1 MKMNKLTYKH
11 FYPILAACFSIAAL
25 ACNQPVNTEP
35 ASPEPAEHTVA
46 LSSAQ
51 FKNANLVVGTLLQKE
66 ISALIRVKGKV
77 DVPPQKLMSVS
88 VPLGGYLKSS
98 NLLPGMRVQ
107 QGEVIAVVEG
117 EQYIQ
122 LQQDYLMAKEKLVWL
137 EQEYNRQRELLATQS
152 APQKTFQMASA
163 DFSSQ
168 QVLVNALFQ
177 KLKLVGIQPENV
189 TKDKISASI
198 SVRSGLSGYVAAVHV
213 NAGKYLTPSDVLF
226 EIISTDDIHL
236 ALKIF
241 EKDIPMLQI
250 GQSVM
255 AYTNQQPEKK
265 YPCRIILMGKEIGA
279 DRSIE
284 IHCHFNQHNLSLLPG
299 TFMNAEIEVKNKAAT
314 VLPDEALVRF
324 DNRQYIFVQSDS
336 LQFVMKEVQTGIS
349 ENGYTQIINGV
360 EMLKD
365 KIVTRGSYTL
375 LMMLKNKAD
384 E

>member
-1 MKMNKLTYKH
+1 MKINKITYKH
-11 FYPILAACFSIAAL
+11 GYPILAACFIILAL

-46 LSSAQ
+46 LSLAQ

-265 YPCRIILMGKEIGA
+265 YPCRIILMGKEIAA

-314 VLPDEALVRF
+314 VLPDDALVRF
-324 DNRQYIFVQSDS
+324 NNQQYVFVQTDS
-336 LQFVMKEVQTGIS
+336 LQFVMKEVQPGIS

-360 EMLKD
+360 DMLKD
-365 KIVTRGSYTL
+365 KIVIRGSYTL

>member
-1 MKMNKLTYKH
+1 MKINKITYKH
-11 FYPILAACFSIAAL
+11 GYPILAACFIILAL
-25 ACNQPVNTEP
+25 ACNQPVITEP

-168 QVLVNALFQ
+168 PAPRQLGWPILGCIRR
-177 KLKLVGIQPENV
+177 GIRG
-189 TKDKISASI
+189 D
-198 SVRSGLSGYVAAVHV
+198 R
-213 NAGKYLTPSDVLF
+213 AGPRA
-226 EIISTDDIHL
+226 HR
-236 ALKIF
+236 
-241 EKDIPMLQI
+241 P
-250 GQSVM
+250 
-255 AYTNQQPEKK
+255 
-265 YPCRIILMGKEIGA
+265 
-279 DRSIE
+279 
-284 IHCHFNQHNLSLLPG
+284 
-299 TFMNAEIEVKNKAAT
+299 
-314 VLPDEALVRF
+314 
-324 DNRQYIFVQSDS
+324 
-336 LQFVMKEVQTGIS
+336 
-349 ENGYTQIINGV
+349 
-360 EMLKD
+360 
-365 KIVTRGSYTL
+365 
-375 LMMLKNKAD
+375 
-384 E
+384 

>member
-11 FYPILAACFSIAAL
+11 VYPILAACFSIAAL

-35 ASPEPAEHTVA
+35 ASPEPTLHTVV
-46 LSSAQ
+46 LTPAQ

-265 YPCRIILMGKEIGA
+265 YPCRIILMGKEIAA

-314 VLPDEALVRF
+314 VLPDDALVRF
-324 DNRQYIFVQSDS
+324 DNRQFIFVQSDS
-336 LQFVMKEVQTGIS
+336 LQFVMKEVQPGIS